1 MEKTCF
7 VVFFPFLI
15 QTAGVQPWWI
25 QGIRSGDEVN
35 KERFIYKERLGK
47 NSVVGK
53 LVEKRG

>member
-1 MEKTCF
+1 MFCVF
-7 VVFFPFLI
+7 FFPFLI

-53 LVEKRG
+53 LAEKRG